1 MAEFGSPV
9 LYSLRWQRWSGADTA
24 AEPGRVL
31 ICAYHI
37 DVDERPSL
45 WIEVATR
52 EEAAYICE
60 NFELARGEHTVDF
73 CVAYDDAGRQ
83 LCNGGF
89 GAE

>member
-1 MAEFGSPV
+1 MTDFGSPV
-9 LYSLRWQRWSGADTA
+9 LYGLRWQRWGGADTC

-45 WIEVATR
+45 WMEVASPA
-52 EEAAYICE
+52 EAEYVCE
-60 NFELARGEHTVDF
+60 HFELARGEHSVDF
-73 CVAYDDAGRQ
+73 CVAYDADGRQ